1 MAFEVP
7 RVRGAEFVTPIFSKK
22 VDFGWFFGDFLER
35 FSVFFGRDGFF
46 FMKKHGFSRSG
57 VSPRREHH
65 F

>member
-7 RVRGAEFVTPIFSKK
+7 RVRGAEFVTPIFSTNI
-22 VDFGWFFGDFLER
+22 DFGWFLGDFLER
-35 FSVFFGRDGFF
+35 FSMFFGRYGFL
-46 FMKKHGFSRSG
+46 MKKRGFSRSG